1 MRRAFFLLSKCP
13 AKTKKRAGK
22 VPQSTAASEHTL
34 LSKDVFTFYVR
45 TGFRL
50 MLSAV
55 PSTNTEMGVVSDSY
69 RISLIY
75 SVDNFSIRTI
85 IYIIAFWR

>member
-1 MRRAFFLLSKCP
+1 
-13 AKTKKRAGK
+13 
-22 VPQSTAASEHTL
+22 
-34 LSKDVFTFYVR
+34 
-45 TGFRL
+45 

-55 PSTNTEMGVVSDSY
+55 QSTNTEMGVVSDSY

-85 IYIIAFWR
+85 IYIIAFLR